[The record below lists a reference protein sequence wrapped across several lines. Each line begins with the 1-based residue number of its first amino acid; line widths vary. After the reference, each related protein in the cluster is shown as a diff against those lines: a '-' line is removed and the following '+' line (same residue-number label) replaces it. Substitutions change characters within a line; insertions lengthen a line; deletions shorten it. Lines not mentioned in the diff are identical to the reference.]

1 LNSEDVSLLIVDD
14 ESAIRV
20 LLAGL
25 LGQRWRC
32 TTASCADEAVQ
43 LLSTCDFDLVVTDIN
58 MPGRSGLDLC
68 QDVRRNYPEVDVI
81 VISALSDI
89 EHAIQAMR
97 CGAVDYLTKPFSL
110 DQVTASVEATLAKQA
125 ATRQQRKQAESLEAK
140 ISQDTVSLGTA
151 HEHLDAVQNRL
162 YSTCRAAIQG
172 LARTLEARDLETR
185 GHSDRVVQYS
195 LRIGA
200 AMNLEG
206 HELTALEQGAL
217 LHDIGKIGV
226 RDSVLLKQGPL
237 THEEWLVMRD
247 HVSLGLKII
256 SNIEFLAPARFVI
269 GQHHEK
275 YDGSGYPN
283 GLAGQAIH
291 IAARVF
297 AVADAYDA
305 ITSDRPYRAAMSH
318 ADACREI
325 SRHCG
330 TQFDPAVVEA
340 FLRIPPGDWPE
351 IRRRIELE
359 TDQEPPASQSD
370 IHSFIVSLRFPT
382 ELSGKV
388 DPLGC

>member
-1 LNSEDVSLLIVDD
+1 MNSEAVSILIVDD

-20 LLAGL
+20 LLAAF
-25 LGQRWRC
+25 LGQRWHC
-32 TTASCADEAVQ
+32 TTASCAADAVQ
-43 LLSTCDFDLVVTDIN
+43 LLDTGDFDLIVTDIN

-68 QDVRRNYPEVDVI
+68 QMVRQNYPAVDVI

-89 EHAIQAMR
+89 DHAIQAMR

-110 DQVTASVEATLAKQA
+110 DQVAAAIEAALAKQA
-125 ATRQQRKQAESLEAK
+125 ADRRHRKEAESLEAK
-140 ISQDTVSLGTA
+140 ISRDTVSLGTA
-151 HEHLDAVQNRL
+151 NERIGAAENRL

-172 LARTLEARDLETR
+172 LARTLEARDVETR

-200 AMNLEG
+200 EMNLED
-206 HELTALEQGAL
+206 HEMTALEQGAL

-237 THEEWLVMRD
+237 TNEEWLVMKD

-256 SNIEFLAPARFVI
+256 SNIDFLAPARFVI
-269 GQHHEK
+269 GQHHERF
-275 YDGSGYPN
+275 DGSGYPN
-283 GLAGQAIH
+283 GLSGQAIH

-305 ITSDRPYRAAMSH
+305 ITSDRPYRAAMCH
-318 ADACREI
+318 EEACREI
-325 SRHCG
+325 NKHSG
-330 TQFDPAVVEA
+330 TQFDPAVVDA
-340 FLRIPPGDWPE
+340 FLRIRATDWPE
-351 IRRRIELE
+351 IRRRIELK
-359 TDQEPPASQSD
+359 TDSEPPTSNSD
-370 IHSFIVSLRFPT
+370 IHSFIVSLQCPV
-382 ELSGKV
+382 ELSGKL